1 MILSWIKNRLNYLLV
16 FCAFLLQKIP
26 KIHHYLPRK
35 IREILASWNVEM
47 MRTYLES
54 GGQQVYADQ
63 PCTLRHPASYEPLV
77 RTEPQ
82 YSLSADEIRQFYE
95 DGFLGPF
102 TLCSSEEMSDRR
114 LEIDRQISAPSKVYG
129 RATWRD
135 RHLDCEAV
143 RDLVVQPEVTERFAQ
158 FLGEDL
164 LLWRSQMHRKEPGA
178 PGFAWHQA
186 STYLMEELSKPALV
200 PGDPCG
206 NGKADRDALF
216 ELTGWLALDDV
227 DLENGSIQ
235 FVRGTHRRIHKMTVG
250 GKGLEKFSKVQFKLD
265 AEINPDKVVT
275 AEMKAGQ
282 YMIFSERVIHGSQAN
297 LSDRRRW
304 GMAFRVVPPTVKVY
318 DDQPFHYVK
327 YLDEQYD
334 LRQWSGLM
342 IRGLNT
348 AGINPIAQQSTAE
361 YFRNKG
367 KSLVR

>member
-1 MILSWIKNRLNYLLV
+1 MILNWLKDGFKYLLV
-16 FCAFLLQKIP
+16 LCASRLQNLP
-26 KIHHYLPRK
+26 KVHPYLPRK
-35 IREILASWNVEM
+35 LRDILGSWDVEM
-47 MRTYLES
+47 MRVYLRS
-54 GGQQVYADQ
+54 RGQRVYADQ
-63 PCTLRHPASYEPLV
+63 PCTLRHPASYESLV
-77 RTEPQ
+77 QTEPK
-82 YSLSADEIRQFYE
+82 YALSADQIRQFYE

-102 TLCSSEEMSDRR
+102 TLCSPEEMSDRR
-114 LEIDRQISAPSKVYG
+114 LEIDRQISAPSTVYR

-135 RHLDCEAV
+135 RHLDCGAV
-143 RDLVVQPEVTERFAQ
+143 RDLVMQPEVTERFAQ

-200 PGDPCG
+200 PGD
-206 NGKADRDALF
+206 RDALF

-227 DLENGSIQ
+227 NLENGSIQ
-235 FVRGTHRRIHKMTVG
+235 FVRSAHRQIHQMIVG

-265 AEINPDKVVT
+265 AAIDADQVVT

-327 YLDEQYD
+327 YLNERYD
-334 LRQWSGLM
+334 LRQWGGLM
-342 IRGLNT
+342 IRGVNSAQINRIYSETPVEYSEKKERVLLN
-348 AGINPIAQQSTAE
+348 
-361 YFRNKG
+361 
-367 KSLVR
+367 

>member
-1 MILSWIKNRLNYLLV
+1 L
-16 FCAFLLQKIP
+16 CAFSLQKFP
-26 KIHHYLPRK
+26 EIHRYLPRK
-35 IREILASWNVEM
+35 LRDILASWEVEM
-47 MRTYLES
+47 MQAYLGS
-54 GGQQVYADQ
+54 GGKRVYADQ

-77 RTEPQ
+77 QTEAK
-82 YSLSADEIRQFYE
+82 YRLSADQIRQFYE

-102 TLCSSEEMSDRR
+102 TLCSPEEMHDRR
-114 LEIDRQISAPSKVYG
+114 LEIDRQISTPSAVYG

-135 RHLDCEAV
+135 RHLDCGAV

-158 FLGEDL
+158 FLGADL

-200 PGDPCG
+200 PGD
-206 NGKADRDALF
+206 RDALF

-227 DLENGSIQ
+227 DMDNGSIQ
-235 FVRGTHRRIHKMTVG
+235 FVRGGHQQIHQMIVG

-265 AEINPDKVVT
+265 VAIDPAQVVT

-282 YMIFSERVIHGSQAN
+282 YMLFSERVIHGSQAN

-327 YLDEQYD
+327 YLNEQYD
-334 LRQWSGLM
+334 LRQWGGLM
-342 IRGLNT
+342 IRGVN
-348 AGINPIAQQSTAE
+348 AAQINRIYSQPVTE
-361 YFRNKG
+361 YPKKERV
-367 KSLVR
+367 LVN